1 MCQTRF
7 RYDWNWDGRD
17 ALLMSRATDDT
28 GNVQITLEEARM
40 ARETN
45 KEIRHYYNNIRAW
58 AVAADGVV
66 TFGLS

>member
-1 MCQTRF
+1 
-7 RYDWNWDGRD
+7 
-17 ALLMSRATDDT
+17 LLSRATDET
-28 GNVQITLEEARM
+28 GNVQITLEEART